1 MSATSS
7 LAPGQSL
14 GRSYFDRV
22 YRAARDPWDFETSP
36 YEAEKYA
43 ATLQALGDRQFAN
56 AFEIGCSIGVLT
68 ERLAARC
75 DRLLAVDVCEEPLQR
90 ARARC
95 APHPQ
100 VVLQRMAVPQAFPRM
115 ALDLVLMSEV
125 GYYWSRSDLA
135 RACRKIAA
143 ALQPGGLWLLV
154 HWTPAVNDNPLT
166 GDEVHEAVLDFAAG
180 SGQLQPVLSRRDVGA
195 RYRLDLLQRLPA
207 QAAPA
212 AA

>member
-7 LAPGQSL
+7 LALGQSL
-14 GRSYFDRV
+14 QRTYFDRL
-22 YRAARDPWDFETSP
+22 YQAARDPWDFETSP
-36 YEAEKYA
+36 YEAGKYE

-68 ERLAARC
+68 ERLAPRC
-75 DRLLAVDVCEEPLQR
+75 ARLLAVDVCEEPLAQ

-95 APHPQ
+95 AQRPQ

-125 GYYWSRSDLA
+125 GYYWSHGDLV

-154 HWTPAVNDNPLT
+154 HWTPVVDEHPLT
-166 GDEVHEAVLDFAAG
+166 GDQVHDTVLDFAAR
-180 SGQLQPVLSRRDVGA
+180 SGLLQPLLSRRES
-195 RYRLDLLQRLPA
+195 RYRLDLLQRLPGSVP
-207 QAAPA
+207 PA
-212 AA
+212 SA